1 VILVEQEQLTIQ
13 EHLTSPP
20 VVEQEQLTIQEHL
33 TSTSVFSEHLDTLA
47 SGAGTAYH
55 SGAPDF
61 NPCF

>member
-13 EHLTSPP
+13 EHLTSP

-33 TSTSVFSEHLDTLA
+33 TSASVFSEHLDTLA
-47 SGAGTAYH
+47 SGTGTAYH